1 MSVTRMK
8 HPEHGEMDVY
18 VMAEVEANKKAGWEV
33 VVPVVAAPV
42 EQPEPRKVLSLK
54 GGK

>member
-18 VMAEVEANKKAGWEV
+18 VMAEVEANEKTGWV
-33 VVPVVAAPV
+33 VVKPEPKPV
-42 EQPEPRKVLSLK
+42 EKTDSQRNILSLK
-54 GGK
+54 AK

>member
-33 VVPVVAAPV
+33 VVPAAPV
-42 EQPEPRKVLSLK
+42 QVVEPQRKVLSLK